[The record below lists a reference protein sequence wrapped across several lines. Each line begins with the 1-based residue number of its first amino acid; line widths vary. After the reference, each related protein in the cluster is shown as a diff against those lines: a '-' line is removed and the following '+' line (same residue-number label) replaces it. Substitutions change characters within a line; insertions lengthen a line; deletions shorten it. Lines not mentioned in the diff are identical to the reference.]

1 MVTVDNWDQWMCL
14 LKLFLQVQALSAR
27 RESHRPVKKP
37 SHLMVDYSQ
46 LAPRY
51 KGKQSEQLKFVTKLV
66 HDMFSKKY
74 KVNNLFYL

>member
-1 MVTVDNWDQWMCL
+1 MGIM
-14 LKLFLQVQALSAR
+14 KLFSQVQALSAR

-37 SHLMVDYSQ
+37 AHLLVDYSQ

-74 KVNNLFYL
+74 KVNYTYFYFILLNRGIKI

>member
-1 MVTVDNWDQWMCL
+1 
-14 LKLFLQVQALSAR
+14 
-27 RESHRPVKKP
+27 
-37 SHLMVDYSQ
+37 MVDYSQ